1 MVPWDRVE
9 CLDPND
15 SSEVLFERVRGSRFS
30 RIPVVIREGDR
41 VRVNGYVHQL
51 EVLHRWSDDDDAAL
65 PDALERIRP
74 LPRLAPD
81 VSVDRALNTFAA
93 SGRRIALVA
102 RPVQGEPGDGEGAAG
117 AAGEEI
123 LGLVSVNDLLDRI
136 SDEVVG

>member
-15 SSEVLFERVRGSRFS
+15 SSEVLFEHVRSSRFS
-30 RIPVVIREGDR
+30 RIPVVVREGDQ
-41 VRVNGYVHQL
+41 VRVDGYVHQL
-51 EVLHRWSDDDDAAL
+51 EVLHRWSNDDDAAL
-65 PDALERIRP
+65 PDVLERIRQ

-102 RPVQGEPGDGEGAAG
+102 RPAGGQAGEGKEAAG